1 MAQGHLSVSCLD
13 VTSQLCMS
21 FSAVSFLGK
30 TFKHCIQTCFTFFTK
45 FLWLVL
51 NKIIVKEAKK
61 KNEGDVFAKM

>member
-1 MAQGHLSVSCLD
+1 
-13 VTSQLCMS
+13 MS

-30 TFKHCIQTCFTFFTK
+30 TFKHCIPTCFTFFTK